1 MLSSKHREA
10 DEPGAFESLARIR
23 IAIPSWNWHWPLLQ
37 INMPER
43 TLSKEELQ
51 QLFDSDLSG
60 LELFEKRRS
69 AVKARKG

>member
-1 MLSSKHREA
+1 MLSFKHREA
-10 DEPGAFESLARIR
+10 DQPGAFESLARIR
-23 IAIPSWNWHWPLLQ
+23 IAIPSWTWHWPLLQ

>member
-1 MLSSKHREA
+1 MLSFKHREA
-10 DEPGAFESLARIR
+10 DEPGVFESLAHIR

-37 INMPER
+37 INAPER
-43 TLSKEELQ
+43 TLSREELQ
-51 QLFDSDLSG
+51 RLFDSDLNG